1 MATRDP
7 HALVFLDETSTP
19 TTLTP
24 LWGRAK
30 RGARAVGQVPRRR
43 WEVVTLLATLT
54 VTGLGPGLQLP
65 GAVDRDAF
73 DTFVVKVLT
82 PSLRPGQTVIMD
94 NLSVHK
100 STTAREAIEAA
111 GCDLVF
117 LPTYSPDFN
126 PIEQVFAALKHL
138 LRKVEARTID
148 AIMTATQQAY
158 ATLADT
164 DAHGYFRAAGYK
176 I

>member
-7 HALVFLDETSTP
+7 HTLVFLDETSTP

-30 RGARAVGQVPRRR
+30 RGERVVGPVPRRR
-43 WEVVTLLATLT
+43 WEAVTLLAT
-54 VTGLGPGLQLP
+54 VTAAGLGPGLHLP
-65 GAVDRDAF
+65 GAADRDAF
-73 DTFVVKVLT
+73 DTFVVKALV
-82 PSLRPGQTVIMD
+82 PSLHPGQTVIMD
-94 NLSVHK
+94 TLSVHT

-117 LPTYSPDFN
+117 VPTYSPDFT
-126 PIEQVFAALKHL
+126 PIDQVFATRKHL
-138 LRKVEARTID
+138 LRKADAHTID

-158 ATLADT
+158 ATLAAT
-164 DAHGYFRAAGYK
+164 DAHGSFRAAGYNV
-176 I
+176 